1 MMRVPA
7 LIICSFTLFLS
18 LPFGTAAQQT
28 PPDIRP
34 LLKSLTQTQKIQVQE
49 YLRHLGANLENEIQH
64 AYQQTTSINQQKAIR
79 YVEILKKDPSQIP
92 LAHIKW
98 NRDTLFFD
106 DLIEG
111 SSLIDSIQV
120 TNTGD
125 TPYLIHRAKATC
137 DCTVLHAPKYLL
149 MPGETAV
156 LRLEFDSSGK
166 LGAVMPAIIIY
177 DNSFPNKRSI
187 LYLKGNV
194 SARKKLRKY
203 PWED

>member
-1 MMRVPA
+1 MMRIPT
-7 LIICSFTLFLS
+7 LIVCCVTLFFTQ
-18 LPFGTAAQQT
+18 PFGLTAQQT

-34 LLKSLTQTQKIQVQE
+34 MLKSLTQSQKLQVQE
-49 YLRHLGANLENEIQH
+49 YLRHLGVNLENEIQS
-64 AYQQTTSINQQKAIR
+64 AYQQITTQNQQKAIR
-79 YVEILKKDPSQIP
+79 YIDILKKDPSQIP
-92 LAHIKW
+92 PAHISW
-98 NRDTLFFD
+98 DRDTLFFD
-106 DLIEG
+106 DIVEG
-111 SSLIDSIQV
+111 SSLIDSIRL

-125 TPYLIHRAKATC
+125 TPYLIHHTKAIC
-137 DCTVLHAPKYLL
+137 DCTILQAPKYLI

-166 LGAVMPAIIIY
+166 LGPVMPAIIIY

>member
-1 MMRVPA
+1 MIRIPTH
-7 LIICSFTLFLS
+7 IIYCFALFLTQ
-18 LPFGTAAQQT
+18 PFWLAAQQT

-34 LLKSLTQTQKIQVQE
+34 MLKSLTQTQKLQVQE
-49 YLRHLGANLENEIQH
+49 YLRHLGVNLENEIQN
-64 AYQQTTSINQQKAIR
+64 AYQQITATNQQKTIR
-79 YVEILKKDPSQIP
+79 YIDILKKDPSQIP
-92 LAHIKW
+92 PAHISW
-98 NRDTLFFD
+98 DRDTLFFD
-106 DLIEG
+106 DLVEG
-111 SSLIDSIQV
+111 SSLIDSIRV

-125 TPYLIHRAKATC
+125 TPYLIHRTKAIC
-137 DCTVLHAPKYLL
+137 DCTVLQAPKYLI

-166 LGAVMPAIIIY
+166 LGPVMPAIIIY